1 MLWKKDTL
9 FCDMNPLFYKISE
22 KKEMIKRKWQ
32 DNHTEE
38 TFAGECYAPKLDN
51 LVAEHKSGLI
61 KKGKGI
67 DPTLQYNK
75 AHNIE
80 LACKAISGIVIRPGE
95 TFSFW
100 QTVGNTTKKR
110 GYLDGRVI
118 EGNKIKPGVGGGLC
132 NLATSL
138 HYMVLHSPLDVTE
151 FHNHSD
157 ALAPD
162 HGERVPFATGT
173 SVSYNN
179 VDYRFKNNTDQNF
192 QLVVWCADEIQYSEL
207 RSEREIPYEY
217 RLVEE
222 NHRFRKEGEKY
233 FRVSK
238 IYRETIDKETGEV
251 IKKELLLDNHSEV
264 MYDYSM
270 IPQDQIKD
278 E

>member
-22 KKEMIKRKWQ
+22 KKEILKRKLR
-32 DNHTEE
+32 DKKSRE
-38 TFAGECYAPKLDN
+38 TFAQNRHEEKLPH
-51 LVAEHKSGLI
+51 LVAEHCSGLI
-61 KKGKGI
+61 KRGKGI

-75 AHNIE
+75 AVNIE
-80 LACKAISGIVIRPGE
+80 LAGKAISGIVIRPGE
-95 TFSFW
+95 VFSFW
-100 QTVGNTTKKR
+100 KTVGNTTKRR

-118 EGNKIKPGVGGGLC
+118 EGNKVKPGIGGGLC
-132 NLATSL
+132 NLANAL
-138 HYMVLHSPLDVTE
+138 HNLVLLSPLEVVE

-179 VDYRFKNNTDQNF
+179 VDYRFKNNTDQSF
-192 QLVVWCADEIQYSEL
+192 QLLVWCADEKQYTEL
-207 RSEREIPYEY
+207 RSERDIPFRY

-222 NHRFRKEGEKY
+222 GHRFRKEGEKY

-238 IYRETIDKETGEV
+238 IYRETLDRDSGEV
-251 IKKELLLDNHSEV
+251 LKKELLLDNHSEV
-264 MYDYSM
+264 MYDY
-270 IPQDQIKD
+270 DQIPRELIAD
-278 E
+278 T